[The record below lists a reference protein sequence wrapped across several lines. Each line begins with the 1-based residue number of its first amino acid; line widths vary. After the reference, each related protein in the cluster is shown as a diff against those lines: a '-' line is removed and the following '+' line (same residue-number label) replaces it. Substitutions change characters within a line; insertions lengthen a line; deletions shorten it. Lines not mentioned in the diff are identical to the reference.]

1 MSLVNKF
8 LSQEFEETESAI
20 DSAVSK
26 VENILLSAAKSSL
39 KRKTLKR
46 RYKIR
51 KHVNKKWFDKE
62 CRLKRHKLKK
72 K

>member
-1 MSLVNKF
+1 MSLVNTF
-8 LSQEFEETESAI
+8 LSQDFESGI

-46 RYKIR
+46 RCKIR
-51 KHVNKKWFDKE
+51 KHANKKWFDKE
-62 CRLKRHKLKK
+62 CRLKGHEN
-72 K
+72 